1 MKETWENEN
10 YHNNDDDKLYQIL
23 SNSLYLKNFHAGI
36 SMLTIIVNTGC
47 NLSRIPFS
55 NLSVTSHATMLEFLT
70 GEEVKRLDATSTMV
84 SSARSCQ

>member
-10 YHNNDDDKLYQIL
+10 YHNNDDKLYQIL